1 MECDWKNTRGYLSGA
16 EVIDQLHPLALFLW
30 VWPLLFLVLR
40 QRDLPRKRRLLL
52 GL

>member
-1 MECDWKNTRGYLSGA
+1 MGLVCVCAQPTFIVLRICSDFYKLGVA
-16 EVIDQLHPLALFLW
+16 
-30 VWPLLFLVLR
+30 VWPVLFLVPR